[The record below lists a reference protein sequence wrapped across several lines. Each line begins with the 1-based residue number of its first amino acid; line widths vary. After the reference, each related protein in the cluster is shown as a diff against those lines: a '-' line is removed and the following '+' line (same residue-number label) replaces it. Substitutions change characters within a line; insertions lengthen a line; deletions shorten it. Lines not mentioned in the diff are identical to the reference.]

1 MLEAAEILEK
11 ETLENE
17 AAKNKLAEQFE
28 AEKEKFIEEVG
39 YLRTELEKH
48 KNRLRQFQLNRQKIS
63 TQINTSPKHLLNSS
77 KNVSGNESSISS
89 KPALKITKL
98 LSLKQIR
105 EIIDEIYASKSKF
118 DQKCVDNQLPRET
131 MEQHLYTYLNQKYG
145 LKNLILEWASAIT
158 QGVKKYTPDDN
169 SVAVFGKILRNEI
182 DEEFRF
188 VQRQLCDTVAELLRV
203 YVKGKYPKKVDSE
216 IIAILQKKLGAIG
229 VLNEEEWVDI
239 IKYMYNKEDSVNVIV
254 KVQDAINK
262 LNLRRQKNKKELL
275 RDNKIPYNEFL
286 KVLLDF
292 QLKGHERF
300 LSKFVKLFKQFDNDK
315 NGVINEAEFRK
326 LLLTMNPER
335 TENDIDYWL
344 NHIDPWNNQQITF
357 SECVTFLSADLVRM
371 MQEGKKEEEET
382 GTSEEEEEGSE
393 YETEEESYDEDH
405 SDEDQ

>member
-28 AEKEKFIEEVG
+28 SEKERLVEEVG
-39 YLRTELEKH
+39 YLRTEIEKH
-48 KNRLRQFQLNRQKIS
+48 KNKLRQFQLNRQKIS
-63 TQINTSPKHLLNSS
+63 TQVNTSPKQLLSS
-77 KNVSGNESSISS
+77 AKKAAKANDSMNKSIPGSSNGASI
-89 KPALKITKL
+89 KVNKV

-105 EIIDEIYASKSKF
+105 EIIDEIYSSKSKF

-145 LKNLILEWASAIT
+145 LKSLILEWASAII
-158 QGVKKYTPDDN
+158 QGVKKYSSDDN
-169 SVAVFGKILRNEI
+169 TVAVFGKILRNEI

-216 IIAILQKKLGAIG
+216 IIAILQKKMGASG
-229 VLNEEEWVDI
+229 LLNEEEWVDI

-262 LNLRRQKNKKELL
+262 LNFRRQKNKRDALK
-275 RDNKIPYNEFL
+275 DNKIPYNEFL

-300 LSKFVKLFKQFDNDK
+300 LSKFVQLFKQVDNDK
-315 NGVINEAEFRK
+315 NGIVNEAEFRK
-326 LLLTMNPER
+326 LLLAMNPDR
-335 TENDIDYWL
+335 ADSDIEYWL
-344 NHIDPWNNQQITF
+344 NHIDPWNNQRYTF
-357 SECVTFLSADLVRM
+357 SECVTFLSADLVRT
-371 MQEGKKEEEET
+371 QEDNKKEA
-382 GTSEEEEEGSE
+382 
-393 YETEEESYDEDH
+393 
-405 SDEDQ
+405 Q